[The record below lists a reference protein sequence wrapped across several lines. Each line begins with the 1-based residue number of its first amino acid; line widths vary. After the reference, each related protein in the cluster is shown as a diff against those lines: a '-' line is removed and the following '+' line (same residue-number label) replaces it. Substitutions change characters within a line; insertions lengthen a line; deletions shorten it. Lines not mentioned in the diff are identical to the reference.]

1 MRKTVGATS
10 AVVLAWALASACGED
25 EATVSDVPEAGV
37 DGGDRDARS
46 ASDAADD
53 AGIIDASDAAIDA
66 DDADSGCVP
75 GVPCGPSNIN
85 RAFVTSTTHVLGALG
100 GLAGA
105 DAICNQRAAA
115 AGLDGTYV
123 AWLSSSTATAASRL
137 ANASGWVRTDGKPF
151 AKSRGDLLAGRL
163 LYPLELDETGTRLL
177 VPAEDRLLGTGDGS
191 VSSTCGDWASLDGD
205 VMAGLFTRVGR
216 RWTQAGVK
224 GCKTPSR
231 LYCLGVDRDSPYTVS
246 PVAGR
251 KAFVSKDGSYKPDLG
266 LAAADALCASE
277 AASAGLAGT
286 FRALLATSSASAIS
300 RFDAGGAPWV
310 RLDGM
315 PLSAT
320 AAILAAGDAIDTP
333 VFIDVDGTAPA
344 VGDFLWTGGGA
355 VNVAHADTCN
365 DWMSTAAGVM
375 GGAGRTDDTQDWFG
389 VALTARC
396 EDYAAYSRVYCFQ
409 E

>member
-1 MRKTVGATS
+1 MRKTMGATS

-75 GVPCGPSNIN
+75 GVPCGPTNIN

-123 AWLSSSTATAASRL
+123 AWLSSSTASAASRL

-163 LYPLELDETGTRLL
+163 LYPLELDETGTRRRADGAMRGLCSLQPRVLL
-177 VPAEDRLLGTGDGS
+177 PG
-191 VSSTCGDWASLDGD
+191 VSAHSR
-205 VMAGLFTRVGR
+205 TRV
-216 RWTQAGVK
+216 TSTS
-224 GCKTPSR
+224 CS
-231 LYCLGVDRDSPYTVS
+231 
-246 PVAGR
+246 
-251 KAFVSKDGSYKPDLG
+251 
-266 LAAADALCASE
+266 
-277 AASAGLAGT
+277 LAGT
-286 FRALLATSSASAIS
+286 GARTS
-300 RFDAGGAPWV
+300 
-310 RLDGM
+310 
-315 PLSAT
+315 
-320 AAILAAGDAIDTP
+320 
-333 VFIDVDGTAPA
+333 
-344 VGDFLWTGGGA
+344 
-355 VNVAHADTCN
+355 
-365 DWMSTAAGVM
+365 
-375 GGAGRTDDTQDWFG
+375 
-389 VALTARC
+389 
-396 EDYAAYSRVYCFQ
+396 YAARPSFGIGSQVVSDFT
-409 E
+409 